1 MPVETFTPPE
11 RRKNGHFK
19 ARASAKCKVALQVM
33 ANEGITAEQ
42 AAPRADM
49 AVESLQK
56 ALRRPHVKALF
67 NQMVKD
73 VRENAAQ
80 AAYLR
85 INHMGTAAESERLK
99 FDASRWVAG
108 VDGIS
113 PVTKSQGTMQ
123 HTHNF
128 GGFTFDEGDTIE
140 GEVTDSQSV
149 GDDD

>member
-1 MPVETFTPPE
+1 MPAETFTPPE
-11 RRKNGHFK
+11 RRKNGKFK
-19 ARASAKCKVALQVM
+19 ARVSAISRSALEVM
-33 ANEGITAEQ
+33 ALEGVTPDI
-42 AAPRADM
+42 AAQRVGM
-49 AVESLQK
+49 NVRSLK
-56 ALRRPHVKALF
+56 AALRKPHVKALF

-85 INHMGTAAESERLK
+85 INHMATVAESERLK

-128 GGFTFDEGDTIE
+128 GGFTFDEGDTID
-140 GEVTDSQSV
+140 GEITDSQSV